1 MYSNLDLESSRL
13 TSLSAVHSPL
23 IVLGISRSEHNP
35 VRGAAGSAA
44 ECRTEE
50 ERHKDTVTQNWGS
63 AGPRKFRQT
72 RSRTG
77 GKSCRAA
84 THDSDGSVLT
94 RRSHCLRHCWAGG
107 RLELAVSRHTRLAH
121 SGQVTEPHTTVC
133 LYSLTSP
140 LSRRRRLFRQYLAD
154 FDFLFGSSRFA
165 TLHTPFDPSVSHT
178 RVPGGSRGEFRR
190 SYE

>member
-1 MYSNLDLESSRL
+1 MQKKN
-13 TSLSAVHSPL
+13 
-23 IVLGISRSEHNP
+23 
-35 VRGAAGSAA
+35 
-44 ECRTEE
+44 
-50 ERHKDTVTQNWGS
+50 DTKTLLTQNRGS

-107 RLELAVSRHTRLAH
+107 RLELAVCRHTRLAH
-121 SGQVTEPHTTVC
+121 SGQVTEPRTTVC

-140 LSRRRRLFRQYLAD
+140 PSRADGFFRQYLAD
-154 FDFLFGSSRFA
+154 FDFRFGSSRFA
-165 TLHTPFDPSVSHT
+165 TLPTPFDPSVSHT
-178 RVPGGSRGEFRR
+178 GVPGGRGG
-190 SYE
+190 SSVAVMND